1 MAKVKEDFT
10 AYIRMGKDGDPEP
23 VEFSE
28 GEEVTVIQDWE
39 GDLILI
45 QNEDGKVFNIKKA
58 LLEI

>member
-39 GDLILI
+39 GDLILV
-45 QNEDGKVFNIKKA
+45 QNEYGKVFNIKKA